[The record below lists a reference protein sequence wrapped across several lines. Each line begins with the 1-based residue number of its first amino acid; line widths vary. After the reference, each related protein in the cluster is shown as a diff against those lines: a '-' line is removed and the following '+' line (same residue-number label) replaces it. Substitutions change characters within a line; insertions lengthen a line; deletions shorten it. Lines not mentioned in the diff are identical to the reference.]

1 MYPLAYFEQV
11 VQAFSDKCDQ
21 YLNLTV
27 GEFVFIVR
35 HTAEWYYG
43 FKSTDSSTFGAF
55 PKLCVC
61 IGKNDLLCEVS
72 AEMQMMF
79 AELLLLYKNNSH
91 TQLAKVTPTIW
102 KIIEVKQSLS
112 RKVTEYEL
120 FEGIRVL
127 LTWVSLG
134 QRELSLPITL
144 RDDDLKSIDP
154 YSKSTVDLNICHRK
168 FLRHIIDPKTTSHW
182 PTSQLFSLHIS
193 FTRLPQAEFT
203 VFLASQAIIRQNENA
218 PLCPTITNV
227 DSLTIERRISD
238 PNGSVTAQLA
248 SSCYQVAPAVSR
260 LTENVVLNCYESS
273 SQDVLFTDL
282 DPFQPTEERLL
293 LMVLVN
299 RMGPMQIKRP
309 KPTKIGRDGS
319 TTAVELPNYRR
330 PVGVACVDITRLVI
344 SHLNRS
350 GCSEASTRLLDGSS
364 MTAGV
369 QTPRLVTVITTGE
382 QFQTDSLLSLAK
394 HTPLAYFAKLS
405 GREVTA
411 PIPIPSTL
419 NALIDIPATSSL
431 AAGLPVGTAVTGL
444 ATATLG
450 TNIGGL
456 TSNSSSGITSSTS
469 FTASSNALFS
479 GSADELDFILNS
491 IEVLDPRESQI
502 LMHSAPTKPRIYC
515 GRRFGFSNM
524 LSVGAESDRR
534 ELFVTLISGEFNKGT
549 KKQEKNVEIEI
560 SVRDSSGNLL
570 NWQSKERTMPPVFH
584 STVYY
589 HKNHPRWS
597 ELFTVTLP
605 SSTTGKL
612 RTESRLRDSGFHG
625 MNQLDEDRSASEP
638 GELACAHLRLVC
650 RHRSGG
656 IEQLSVSGMKEGS
669 SPIHVRVLPTAP
681 FSPSSFYSA
690 SKDKLLGVAF
700 LRLQPSTAIPVLLA
714 DGCYQL
720 LIHKMDMHHID
731 TCAYLRETSCLP
743 GTGPGPMVSAGSG
756 SSMGSSGSHSSNG
769 AGTLLGTSA
778 LSSFSQSKQRSEMLV
793 VETRVCSSQH
803 TTDEHLTKVLLWRRY
818 QEDMVMCLR
827 QGIYLSRKYVE
838 LQKFTRSLMDNL
850 LQMLCT
856 TVDHSGPNSVLNV
869 SLGYSVLMA
878 LAKCYHDLLIKPA
891 YQDLIDAYL
900 KGTAFNYSTAHYPYI
915 RLLNSILRDLL
926 DDNMAAEDNNP
937 ESPFSGNDA
946 TDPSTF
952 FFKHTTSITRDLTS
966 GSGHIDEKAIEMI
979 FSTVGWAFRVIV
991 RSRQLEL
998 ESLSEKADSSGQKQI
1013 FVRQMD
1019 EFLSYIVR
1027 VAALTN
1033 HSLPLKIVNAV
1044 SQIIRDVSLVYPRDR
1059 LSRSIVILLER
1070 MIDFPESPNRKL
1082 LLETIESQLFEDPD
1096 CRVILMPA
1104 IRQTMTKFFSD
1115 MLSKQELS
1123 PNRLEKHMVM
1133 ELWCDSMLTF
1143 ISRFTLVTQRICQY
1157 EERQFGVVSSQS
1169 EQSYLS
1175 DGSHRSS
1182 ACSDKHELYEA
1193 LVQSG
1198 FVRWI
1203 MQQLG
1208 RMFIFVHEQESSA
1221 RSSSQLEEPQLRTG
1235 HALVPCSRFA
1245 SAARAARDKQAI
1257 METKKQSAS
1266 VSQRSSNTALRLQD
1280 ICGCLTSVLL
1290 TLLDQFDPPLWHS
1303 LLAPSADD
1311 FLGMCA
1317 ASCLCSVCSGL
1328 SLVPVFD
1335 FVHELVSLF
1344 SMMHTYPAYPA
1355 PKRTSIPIPH
1365 NVPVNN
1371 TTEDCLDE
1379 ALSVRPHNKNNNNK
1393 HPIEFGGAWVQM
1405 LMAASTVELR
1415 VLRTIIEVT
1424 LTPMF
1429 VANTSENC
1437 VQSSGNRCTLS
1448 SDSVRMMA
1456 EHTFTTELVNLVQ
1469 HCLGSFVVQQSHLCV
1484 EALPAVL
1491 RTRVDQS
1498 LYGRAADLRELACD
1512 SLVVLWDA
1520 MSERS
1525 KAFYIPMILPTVID
1539 MTTVPLSKIRENCV
1553 NLIFDAIQVSPS
1565 RVERVFVSEID
1576 RVMQWAG
1583 TGFAADMYRLLGDRF
1598 RSTDPIQLDTRRQR
1612 LITDLLRQ
1620 IECLLNYGEFLNHPS
1635 RLSEMLA
1642 LHNLRSLY
1650 ESIGRKD
1657 MMLHYLYR
1665 LEGLHAEDGN
1675 VTERGYTLQMISRQY
1690 TREQAELY
1698 ERVVIANEPRLTF
1711 YYYLLT
1717 LHGPGFA
1724 SFLTERTNCLIY
1736 RTQAKLINLVNI
1748 LHEQFPQA
1756 TVLNNPPEPG
1766 HVFDH
1771 PCIFPSGNVKPVPVL
1786 PAHVAA
1792 RGVDARIKSYYLH
1805 NRVECFTY
1813 LRPITRP
1820 ALGICL
1826 NLCATKTVHWVPTRN
1841 SWFLATFVIHA
1852 WNLSNCQTTLVK
1864 RSIFPLIDSVLEL
1877 LELQLAGLET
1887 WYR

>member
-1 MYPLAYFEQV
+1 
-11 VQAFSDKCDQ
+11 
-21 YLNLTV
+21 
-27 GEFVFIVR
+27 
-35 HTAEWYYG
+35 
-43 FKSTDSSTFGAF
+43 
-55 PKLCVC
+55 
-61 IGKNDLLCEVS
+61 
-72 AEMQMMF
+72 
-79 AELLLLYKNNSH
+79 
-91 TQLAKVTPTIW
+91 
-102 KIIEVKQSLS
+102 
-112 RKVTEYEL
+112 
-120 FEGIRVL
+120 
-127 LTWVSLG
+127 
-134 QRELSLPITL
+134 
-144 RDDDLKSIDP
+144 
-154 YSKSTVDLNICHRK
+154 
-168 FLRHIIDPKTTSHW
+168 
-182 PTSQLFSLHIS
+182 
-193 FTRLPQAEFT
+193 
-203 VFLASQAIIRQNENA
+203 
-218 PLCPTITNV
+218 
-227 DSLTIERRISD
+227 
-238 PNGSVTAQLA
+238 
-248 SSCYQVAPAVSR
+248 
-260 LTENVVLNCYESS
+260 
-273 SQDVLFTDL
+273 
-282 DPFQPTEERLL
+282 
-293 LMVLVN
+293 
-299 RMGPMQIKRP
+299 
-309 KPTKIGRDGS
+309 
-319 TTAVELPNYRR
+319 
-330 PVGVACVDITRLVI
+330 
-344 SHLNRS
+344 
-350 GCSEASTRLLDGSS
+350 
-364 MTAGV
+364 
-369 QTPRLVTVITTGE
+369 
-382 QFQTDSLLSLAK
+382 
-394 HTPLAYFAKLS
+394 
-405 GREVTA
+405 
-411 PIPIPSTL
+411 
-419 NALIDIPATSSL
+419 
-431 AAGLPVGTAVTGL
+431 
-444 ATATLG
+444 
-450 TNIGGL
+450 
-456 TSNSSSGITSSTS
+456 
-469 FTASSNALFS
+469 
-479 GSADELDFILNS
+479 
-491 IEVLDPRESQI
+491 
-502 LMHSAPTKPRIYC
+502 MHSAPTKPRIYC

-656 IEQLSVSGMKEGS
+656 I
-669 SPIHVRVLPTAP
+669 
-681 FSPSSFYSA
+681 A

-856 TVDHSGPNSVLNV
+856 TVDHSGPNAVLNV

-900 KGTAFNYSTAHYPYI
+900 KGAAFNYSTAHYPYI

-926 DDNMAAEDNNP
+926 DDNMAAEDNNAD
-937 ESPFSGNDA
+937 SPFSGNDA
-946 TDPSTF
+946 TNPSTF

-998 ESLSEKADSSGQKQI
+998 ESLSEKTDSSGQKQT
-1013 FVRQMD
+1013 FLRQMD

-1115 MLSKQELS
+1115 MLSKELS

-1235 HALVPCSRFA
+1235 HALVPCNRFA
-1245 SAARAARDKQAI
+1245 SAVRAARDKQAI

-1280 ICGCLTSVLL
+1280 VCGCLTSVLL

-1355 PKRTSIPIPH
+1355 PKRTSISISH

-1371 TTEDCLDE
+1371 TTEDCRDE
-1379 ALSVRPHNKNNNNK
+1379 ALSVRPHNKNNNNR

-1429 VANTSENC
+1429 VANASENR
-1437 VQSSGNRCTLS
+1437 VQPSGNRCTLS

-1491 RTRVDQS
+1491 RARVDQS

-1520 MSERS
+1520 MNERS

-1553 NLIFDAIQVSPS
+1553 NLIFDAIRVSPS

-1675 VTERGYTLQMISRQY
+1675 VTERGYTLQMISKQY
-1690 TREQAELY
+1690 TWSEEPVDTSAIASHYVPYGDISSRALRERLLLDSLECLKEATDFEGAIEVCEQLVELY
-1698 ERVVIANEPRLTF
+1698 RTVAPNFPNLSRILKSTGEPRDRPQF
-1711 YYYLLT
+1711 EQVRHYVAEIM
-1717 LHGPGFA
+1717 PGTMPIMPVIR
-1724 SFLTERTNCLIY
+1724 TER
-1736 RTQAKLINLVNI
+1736 
-1748 LHEQFPQA
+1748 
-1756 TVLNNPPEPG
+1756 EP
-1766 HVFDH
+1766 
-1771 PCIFPSGNVKPVPVL
+1771 
-1786 PAHVAA
+1786 
-1792 RGVDARIKSYYLH
+1792 
-1805 NRVECFTY
+1805 VE
-1813 LRPITRP
+1813 
-1820 ALGICL
+1820 
-1826 NLCATKTVHWVPTRN
+1826 
-1841 SWFLATFVIHA
+1841 
-1852 WNLSNCQTTLVK
+1852 LSDDVGQESSFSTL
-1864 RSIFPLIDSVLEL
+1864 SDSVLEL

-1887 WYR
+1887 WYRLDPPPGPGVQLGDPNATGNFNLQTMVDNYETLIRDMSCKFGFAVSHLRVSHLRYGPDSSVPLSPSCTVFSMGNGGASGGGLPERRASSGTTAVLRSMTPGTFLGYVLRGFCALDVCDFIIGNAFNSGLRILCQGDCRFERKLKKDWNF